1 MRRLMKWIRERRET
15 ALERAKMARVEE
27 ELRIKRELEYL
38 ESRDPDRAAKILTV
52 STPEL
57 MGQRINTLQ

>member
-1 MRRLMKWIRERRET
+1 
-15 ALERAKMARVEE
+15 MARVEE
-27 ELRIKRELEYL
+27 ELRIKKELEYL

>member
-1 MRRLMKWIRERRET
+1 MKWIRERRET

-52 STPEL
+52 STAEL
-57 MGQRINTLQ
+57 MSQRTNFLQ